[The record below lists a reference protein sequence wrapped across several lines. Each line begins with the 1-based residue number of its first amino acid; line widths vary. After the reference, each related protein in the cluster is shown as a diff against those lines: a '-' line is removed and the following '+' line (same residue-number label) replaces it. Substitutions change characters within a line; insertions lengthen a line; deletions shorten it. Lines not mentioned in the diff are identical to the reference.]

1 MTLDTPWTAAVDR
14 ALPLPEHPRPQLVR
28 PGWTILN
35 GPWRYAVTP
44 FTEDDPTAVPHPGD
58 APRRWHGEIV
68 VPFSPEVPL
77 SGVGHHLQ
85 RNEVL
90 WYQRTFAAAPADGR
104 RVLLHFGAVDQSC
117 RVAVDGVEVGGHT
130 GGYLPFTLDITDA
143 LAAGTEHTLTVAV
156 RDVTD
161 SSWLSRG
168 KQRTQRGG
176 IWYTPQSGIWQTVWL
191 EEVPTVAIDRL
202 VLTPHLASGEVE
214 VLVLSHRAAPGQTA
228 TVRIDGVTPV
238 QVRVGAPSRISLPAP
253 VRAWSPD
260 DPFLY
265 DVEVT
270 LGDDQVTSYVGMRSF
285 GVGTGPDGR
294 PHLLLNGEPHLPV
307 GLLDQGY
314 WPDGGYTAPTDEALA
329 YDIELAKSLGFDLLR
344 KHIKVEPLRWYHHCD
359 RLGMLV
365 WQDHVSGGAQY
376 KDAVVAAPAI
386 ASPRVN
392 DRRYRWFGRGDAEG
406 RESSRAE
413 LRAMIEHL
421 RSVPSVSLWVPF
433 NEAWGQFDA
442 AAIAKEV
449 RAWDPTR
456 RIDHASGW
464 HDQGE
469 GDLESRHIYFQ
480 RIKGSSWRHDG
491 RVAALTEYGGYGL
504 TVPGHLW
511 AKDTFG
517 YRQFDD
523 AEALGEAFEKLA
535 DEQVAPAIRDGLSA
549 LVYTQLSDVEDEVNG
564 LVTYDRQVVKL
575 PVERVRATNDRLRAA
590 FWERTRVVER
600 ELTSPV
606 SLTGPDGRFNPA
618 AHGWARDAV
627 VDSSAIDGG
636 RAWGRNKR
644 WEYWNVITPT
654 HILALTVS
662 ALDFASVNEIWI
674 HERTTG
680 RSLGHTGIGAGS
692 RGVRLPANLEGGR
705 ALRVAGWPGSR
716 PSDGVATARVN
727 GLRITVEEVH
737 GGTRLRADLPGAGF
751 DVVALRPPGHER
763 LAVVVPWSATRFQY
777 TVKDVA
783 RPAVG
788 TVTVDGVTHNVPE
801 GESWAV
807 LDHGRGRWPHD
818 AAWNWGAGSGRLA
831 DGRVFGLQ
839 VGAQW
844 TDGTGSTENAVL
856 VDERLIKISA
866 PVTWTYDLV
875 DWRRP
880 WRVVGGGLDATL
892 VPFHNK
898 QSSTNFGV
906 LASRTSQVFGHWVG
920 TFDTGAE
927 VVAFDGIVGFGED
940 VRNRW

>member
-1 MTLDTPWTAAVDR
+1 M
-14 ALPLPEHPRPQLVR
+14 
-28 PGWTILN
+28 
-35 GPWRYAVTP
+35 
-44 FTEDDPTAVPHPGD
+44 
-58 APRRWHGEIV
+58 
-68 VPFSPEVPL
+68 
-77 SGVGHHLQ
+77 
-85 RNEVL
+85 
-90 WYQRTFAAAPADGR
+90 
-104 RVLLHFGAVDQSC
+104 
-117 RVAVDGVEVGGHT
+117 
-130 GGYLPFTLDITDA
+130 
-143 LAAGTEHTLTVAV
+143 
-156 RDVTD
+156 
-161 SSWLSRG
+161 
-168 KQRTQRGG
+168 
-176 IWYTPQSGIWQTVWL
+176 
-191 EEVPTVAIDRL
+191 
-202 VLTPHLASGEVE
+202 
-214 VLVLSHRAAPGQTA
+214 
-228 TVRIDGVTPV
+228 
-238 QVRVGAPSRISLPAP
+238 
-253 VRAWSPD
+253 
-260 DPFLY
+260 
-265 DVEVT
+265 
-270 LGDDQVTSYVGMRSF
+270 
-285 GVGTGPDGR
+285 
-294 PHLLLNGEPHLPV
+294 
-307 GLLDQGY
+307 
-314 WPDGGYTAPTDEALA
+314 
-329 YDIELAKSLGFDLLR
+329 
-344 KHIKVEPLRWYHHCD
+344 
-359 RLGMLV
+359 
-365 WQDHVSGGAQY
+365 
-376 KDAVVAAPAI
+376 
-386 ASPRVN
+386 
-392 DRRYRWFGRGDAEG
+392 
-406 RESSRAE
+406 
-413 LRAMIEHL
+413 
-421 RSVPSVSLWVPF
+421 
-433 NEAWGQFDA
+433 
-442 AAIAKEV
+442 
-449 RAWDPTR
+449 
-456 RIDHASGW
+456 
-464 HDQGE
+464 
-469 GDLESRHIYFQ
+469 
-480 RIKGSSWRHDG
+480 
-491 RVAALTEYGGYGL
+491 
-504 TVPGHLW
+504 
-511 AKDTFG
+511 
-517 YRQFDD
+517 
-523 AEALGEAFEKLA
+523 
-535 DEQVAPAIRDGLSA
+535 
-549 LVYTQLSDVEDEVNG
+549 
-564 LVTYDRQVVKL
+564 
-575 PVERVRATNDRLRAA
+575 RAA